1 MSAGVNRR
9 RVVEGVVAATVLV
22 AAVAVGGMA
31 IAARLRAAAGGDW
44 VEVRREDFVIAVPA
58 SGTLAAV
65 EAARLGPPA
74 IEGVWDYKIVFM
86 APEGTLV
93 HRGQAVLAFDPSEVE
108 TTLHEAEAE
117 RDSAEKKLEKKR
129 ADLAISRRDDE
140 LHLAEAAAD
149 HRRALLEVE
158 VPPELQKRNELARAR
173 TDLRLAARKME
184 YHRERLRLTAASS
197 AAELRVL
204 AEERDRAAGRVAL
217 AQGAIARMTIA
228 APREG
233 TVVYKADRKGD
244 KKKVGDSCW
253 RFDRLLEIPDL
264 RRLQAEGEV
273 DEADAGRVAAGQ
285 LVRLRLDA
293 HPDVTFDGRVRA
305 VHGAVQQRSA
315 NSPVKVVKLEIELAR
330 TDPLRMRPGM
340 RFVGTVEVER
350 TPRALL
356 APLEAVRSLPDGP
369 LVYRRAR
376 FGVEAVRPRLGRH
389 NDRWVEVLGGLA
401 PGDQLRLPG
410 DGPAPA
416 AARREKA

>member
-1 MSAGVNRR
+1 MSAGRAVA
-9 RVVEGVVAATVLV
+9 GVVLAA
-22 AAVAVGGMA
+22 AAVAVAGMA
-31 IAARLRAAAGGDW
+31 MAGRLRAAAGGDW
-44 VEVRREDFVIAVPA
+44 VEVRREDFVISVPVA
-58 SGTLAAV
+58 GTLAAV
-65 EAARLGPPA
+65 AAARLSPPA
-74 IEGVWDYKIVFM
+74 IEGVWEYKIVFM

-93 HRGQAVLAFDPSEVE
+93 HRGQPVLAFDTSEVE
-108 TTLHEAEAE
+108 STLHETEAE

-158 VPPELQKRNELARAR
+158 VPPELKKRNELASARA
-173 TDLRLAARKME
+173 DLRLAARKMD
-184 YHRERLRLTAASS
+184 YYRERLRLTAASS
-197 AAELRVL
+197 AAGLRVL
-204 AEERDRAAGRVAL
+204 AEERDRAAGKVAL
-217 AQGAIARMTIA
+217 TQAAIARMTIA
-228 APREG
+228 APRDG
-233 TVVYKADRKGD
+233 TVVYQADRKGD

-264 RRLQAEGEV
+264 RRLQAEGEI

-293 HPDVTFDGRVRA
+293 HPDVTFEGRVRA
-305 VHGAVQQRSA
+305 VHGAVQQHSD
-315 NSPVKVVKLEIELAR
+315 NSPVKVVKLEIDLAR

-350 TPRALL
+350 TPRVLV

-389 NDRWVEVLGGLA
+389 NDRWVEVLAGLA
-401 PGDQLRLPG
+401 AGDQLRLPG
-410 DGPAPA
+410 DGRAPA
-416 AARREKA
+416 AAQREKA

>member
-1 MSAGVNRR
+1 MSAGRAVA
-9 RVVEGVVAATVLV
+9 GVVLAA
-22 AAVAVGGMA
+22 AAVAVAGMA
-31 IAARLRAAAGGDW
+31 MAGRLRAAAGGDW
-44 VEVRREDFVIAVPA
+44 VEVRREDFVISVPVA
-58 SGTLAAV
+58 GTLAAV
-65 EAARLGPPA
+65 EAARLSPPP
-74 IEGVWDYKIVFM
+74 IEGVWEYKIVFM

-93 HRGQAVLAFDPSEVE
+93 HRGQPVLAFDTSEVE
-108 TTLHEAEAE
+108 STLHETEAE

-158 VPPELQKRNELARAR
+158 VPPELKKRNELASARA
-173 TDLRLAARKME
+173 DLRLAVRKMD
-184 YHRERLRLTAASS
+184 YYRERLRLTAASS
-197 AAELRVL
+197 AAGLRVL
-204 AEERDRAAGRVAL
+204 AEERDRAAGKVAL
-217 AQGAIARMTIA
+217 TQAAITRMTIA
-228 APREG
+228 APRDG
-233 TVVYKADRKGD
+233 TVVYQADRKGD

-253 RFDRLLEIPDL
+253 RFERLLEIPDL
-264 RRLQAEGEV
+264 RRLQAEGEI

-293 HPDVTFDGRVRA
+293 HPDVTFEGRVRA
-305 VHGAVQQRSA
+305 VHGAVQQHSD
-315 NSPVKVVKLEIELAR
+315 NSPVKVVKLEIDLAR

-350 TPRALL
+350 TPRVLV

-389 NDRWVEVLGGLA
+389 NDRWVEVLAGLA

-410 DGPAPA
+410 DGRAPA
-416 AARREKA
+416 AAQREKA